1 MTRPKGRST
10 SSKSGESE
18 LAGRHE
24 PPKPRAANPS
34 EALAE
39 RLAARAAGADA
50 GDDSGP
56 ASGGADPV
64 GDASAAG
71 EPATD
76 ALLDAKEARKSR
88 RRKAPGPTR
97 EGGTADATGAD
108 GIPDLVCEPAEPT
121 EPGEPTERPGG

>member
-10 SSKSGESE
+10 DSRSGESE

-24 PPKPRAANPS
+24 PPKPRPANPS
-34 EALAE
+34 DALAE
-39 RLAARAAGADA
+39 RLAARAAGDGADGA
-50 GDDSGP
+50 ADDSGIATGAADP
-56 ASGGADPV
+56 AGGA
-64 GDASAAG
+64 A

-97 EGGTADATGAD
+97 EGGAADATGAD
-108 GIPDLVCEPAEPT
+108 GIPDLVCSPAEAT